1 MGGSVPH
8 RMPRPGLGQNT
19 PQTDNP
25 RPPDSTK
32 GGEGTCGI
40 FAPIAAHGQCSA
52 RHAPATATAAAVAA
66 QLIVD
71 QPIIA
76 AKDIYVLSGGHSR
89 LGGAYTQRRRR
100 AVNSRFPALPRSGRG
115 GAKPPAPYERPPIQ
129 CHIIAGGGGS
139 LGGLGGAA
147 GGGAAKK
154 SPPR

>member
-19 PQTDNP
+19 PQTDDQQ
-25 RPPDSTK
+25 PPDSTK
-32 GGEGTCGI
+32 GGEGSCGV
-40 FAPIAAHGQCSA
+40 FAPCAAHGQSTA
-52 RHAPATATAAAVAA
+52 RHAPATATAAVAA
-66 QLIVD
+66 QLIAGD
-71 QPIIA
+71 YSRDPA
-76 AKDIYVLSGGHSR
+76 AIGW
-89 LGGAYTQRRRR
+89 AYTQRRRR
-100 AVNSRFPALPRSGRG
+100 AINSRSPALPRSGRG

-147 GGGAAKK
+147 GGGAATK